1 MLATRC
7 ACGFERLEDE
17 QLIDHLLAVFEP
29 DDSTGTDG
37 LVHLEMAKLAC
48 SCGYQ
53 TASSD
58 ELNSHFLEV
67 FRRTNQFG
75 RDGRKHESIAPA
87 AQ

>member
-29 DDSTGTDG
+29 DDSTGADG
-37 LVHLEMAKLAC
+37 LVHLEMARLAC

-53 TASSD
+53 AASSD
-58 ELNSHFLEV
+58 ELNDHFLEV
-67 FRRTNQFG
+67 FMRTGQCG
-75 RDGRKHESIAPA
+75 RDGRKHESIAG
-87 AQ
+87 